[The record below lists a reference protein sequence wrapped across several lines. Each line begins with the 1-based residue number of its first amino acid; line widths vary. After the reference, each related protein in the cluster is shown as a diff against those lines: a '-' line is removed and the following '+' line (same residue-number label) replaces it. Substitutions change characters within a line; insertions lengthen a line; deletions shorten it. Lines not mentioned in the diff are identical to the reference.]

1 MSVFLSSVPSA
12 LTHQSRLINLSKK
25 LTALASPWLLALLV
39 GCSTL
44 GTSGD
49 SAVDTAGA
57 ETSNRFETT
66 LGNGLKVIAVEDNRA
81 PIVMTQVWYQVG
93 SVDEPTGK
101 GGISH
106 LLEHMMFKGTHKVS
120 GDDFDKIVSRFG
132 GSQNAFTSSD
142 YTGYYQLYPAQQLE
156 LAVELEADRMTN
168 LVLASEDLQTE
179 RSVVME
185 ERRERVD
192 DNPDAQAYEA
202 LLGLAYPTAPMANPV
217 IGSMS
222 DLESITLDDL
232 KNWYQQWYSP
242 SNAVLVVVGSVD
254 HEQVFALAEQY
265 FGEAKP
271 QTLPTRTVLLEAP
284 INQPRSSEITVDV
297 PTPYFY
303 LGFNVPSLGSAP
315 LISDPA
321 KAKDAENRAY
331 QLALLTGVLDGGL
344 SARLE
349 KNLVRE
355 QQLLSQVSTSY
366 DLFSRGDTLFL
377 IRATPRAGVDL
388 DTAKAALWEQIE
400 SLKQPTITPAELA
413 RVKNDYVTGLIYAQD
428 DVATQAR
435 LIGSINMIGQS
446 DTLLKGLPQRL
457 AEISSESLN
466 QTAKVVFDPDKAFVF
481 EVYPKSAK
489 PDTED
494 QP

>member
-1 MSVFLSSVPSA
+1 MRVFLPSESSVNR
-12 LTHQSRLINLSKK
+12 TQSCLQAVFKK
-25 LTALASPWLLALLV
+25 LIGLSTLVLAVLMV

-44 GTSGD
+44 GTTTGA
-49 SAVDTAGA
+49 AVDTAGA

-120 GDDFDKIVSRFG
+120 GEDFDKIVSRFG

-142 YTGYYQLYPAQQLE
+142 YTGYYQLYPAQQLA

-168 LVLASEDLQTE
+168 LVLAKEDLQTE

-222 DLESITLDDL
+222 DLESITLEDL

-265 FGEAKP
+265 FGEAQA
-271 QTLPTRTVLLEAP
+271 QTLPARSVLIEAP
-284 INQPRSSEITVDV
+284 INQPRSSQITVDV
-297 PTPYFY
+297 PAPYFY

-321 KAKDAENRAY
+321 KAQDAENRAY

-388 DTAKAALWEQIE
+388 ETAKAALWEQIE

-413 RVKNDYVTGLIYAQD
+413 RVKNDYLTGLIYAQD

-446 DTLLKGLPQRL
+446 DTLLSGLPQRL
-457 AEISSESLN
+457 AKINSESLN
-466 QTAKVVFDPDKAFVF
+466 QTAKEVFDPDKAFVF
-481 EVYPKSAK
+481 EVSPKSVK
-489 PDTED
+489 SDSMD
-494 QP
+494 KL